1 MEENT
6 DTRNILIQ
14 SDEILKKLINVTGKK
29 LTSLE
34 KLNPNDVQT
43 RVKYKEMERN
53 AISMQ
58 KHISDILQ
66 ELAN

>member
-6 DTRNILIQ
+6 DTWNVLMQ
-14 SDEILKKLINVTGKK
+14 SDEIIKKLIAVTGKK

-34 KLNPNDVQT
+34 KLTPNDVQT

-58 KHISDILQ
+58 NHIKDILQ
-66 ELAN
+66 TM

>member
-6 DTRNILIQ
+6 DTKSVLIQ

-29 LTSLE
+29 LVSLE
-34 KLNPNDVQT
+34 KLTPNDVQT
-43 RVKYKEMERN
+43 RVKFKEMERN

-58 KHISDILQ
+58 RHISDILQ
-66 ELAN
+66 TM